1 MWCLIK
7 LIIGDRVMKRL
18 DFFKELGD
26 GVFQIVKSVYEPFI
40 QGDLEKLEGA
50 VDRALGITWIPFM
63 KESDWISDL
72 EMKYFHGKAVILVR
86 HGVNMQAWN
95 GICPVC
101 SQIITLSTLYSSGK
115 CLNCQ
120 KEFNFKTNT
129 GELRLTSLPFR
140 KRDQIYQ
147 IGFAKGDFH
156 A

>member
-1 MWCLIK
+1 
-7 LIIGDRVMKRL
+7 MKRL
-18 DFFKELGD
+18 DFFKEMRESI
-26 GVFQIVKSVYEPFI
+26 FQTVKSVYEPFI
-40 QGDLEKLEGA
+40 QGDLETLEGA
-50 VDRALGITWIPFM
+50 ADRALGITWIPLM
-63 KESDWISDL
+63 REREWTSDL
-72 EMKYFHGKAVILVR
+72 EIKFLQGQAVILVR
-86 HGVNMQAWN
+86 DGVNMQAWN

-129 GELRLTSLPFR
+129 GELRLSSLSMR
-140 KRDQIYQ
+140 KRDQTYQ